1 MGCVAT
7 SRCNPL
13 QLSYFECFYPVLSAL
28 MVASAKGIDGDLN
41 KDCTCLTGLSRILS
55 GVTKERF
62 GDPDRTRTCYLKI
75 RNLALYPDELRGLF
89 VKTI

>member
-7 SRCNPL
+7 SRCNPV
-13 QLSYFECFYPVLSAL
+13 QLSILSAL

-62 GDPDRTRTCYLKI
+62 GDRQDSNYILSI
-75 RNLALYPDELRGLF
+75 LIILY
-89 VKTI
+89 